1 MDKSPLVWAADW
13 SERPWLTCRQVADEI
28 TQIDAFWDTRMIL
41 AQTEKLP
48 KAVEAIAAYPSE
60 RAWRRETVLL
70 AEQPNEL
77 PASDAPADTGLPSA
91 SAGSGRPRPACS
103 AEDAADL
110 ARDPTSASSATR
122 STSGYAAT
130 CPPFSVQICLC
141 ES

>member
-13 SERPWLTCRQVADEI
+13 SERRWLTCRQVADEI

-70 AEQPNEL
+70 AEQPNTACL
-77 PASDAPADTGLPSA
+77 R
-91 SAGSGRPRPACS
+91 RPC
-103 AEDAADL
+103 
-110 ARDPTSASSATR
+110 
-122 STSGYAAT
+122 
-130 CPPFSVQICLC
+130 
-141 ES
+141 